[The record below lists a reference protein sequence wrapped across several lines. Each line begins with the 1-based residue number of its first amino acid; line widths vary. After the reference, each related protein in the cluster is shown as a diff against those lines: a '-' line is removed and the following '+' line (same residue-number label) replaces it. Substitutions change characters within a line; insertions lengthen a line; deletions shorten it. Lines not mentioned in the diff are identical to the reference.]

1 MRLWIKLL
9 CTFTLLVSLGVQV
22 HAGHTKSVRLDTTG
36 LSPAS
41 PLLSLSL
48 QLAIEDL
55 ARGGASPSLP
65 ESGGDTPP
73 TDEPD
78 PPGNDDDDE
87 PEQGDELQPYDD

>member
-9 CTFTLLVSLGVQV
+9 CTLTLLATLGLPAQTSE
-22 HAGHTKSVRLDTTG
+22 ARAVRFDTTG
-36 LSPAS
+36 LSPAN
-41 PLLSLSL
+41 PLLSLTL
-48 QLAIEDL
+48 QLAIDEGM
-55 ARGGASPSLP
+55 RGGATPSLP
-65 ESGGDTPP
+65 DSGEDTPP